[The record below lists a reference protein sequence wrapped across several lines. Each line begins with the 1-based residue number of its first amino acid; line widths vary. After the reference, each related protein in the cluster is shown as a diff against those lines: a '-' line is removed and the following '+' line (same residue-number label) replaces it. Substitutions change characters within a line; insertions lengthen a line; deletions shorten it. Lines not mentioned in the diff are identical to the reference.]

1 MINTL
6 NRTLH
11 RFKLFIDRNPPPG
24 GFRFWITLLS
34 LTFVLYTLCSNSGKL
49 TEVIISENTA
59 FWLVLGFLIGLFSL
73 WMNAIAWK
81 ILLSWL
87 GYSSN
92 KLDIIS
98 LYLSSN
104 LLKYLPGGIWH
115 FVERLR
121 GLRNYMGA
129 DKALS
134 SVLLEPL
141 LMAAA
146 ALLLVPFGGLH
157 SGAALVCTIPAIF
170 FAPRFRQPL
179 IRSLESLKAN
189 QLERLYSETRFAGS
203 MDGLAV
209 GKIDYP
215 FKALSAEM
223 LFVVLRFGGFL
234 CCLKALSIDSAIPL
248 LDWLAAFSLAWTIG
262 LVVPAA
268 PGGVGVFEA
277 ALLIRVG
284 SFVPEAP
291 LLLAL
296 ICYRFLVTLGDL
308 MAAFGVSVRR
318 RFVRRHLIK

>member
-6 NRTLH
+6 NRAL
-11 RFKLFIDRNPPPG
+11 RWFKLFIDKYPPPG
-24 GFRFWITLLS
+24 GFRLWVTLIS

-59 FWLVLGFLIGLFSL
+59 FWLILGFLIGLLSL
-73 WMNAIAWK
+73 CMNAIAWK

-92 KLDIIS
+92 KLDLIS

-121 GLRNYMGA
+121 GLRNYVGA
-129 DKALS
+129 DKAFS
-134 SVLLEPL
+134 SILLEPL

-146 ALLLVPFGGLH
+146 ALLFVPFGGLH
-157 SGAALVCTIPAIF
+157 SGFALICIVPSIC

-179 IRSLESLKAN
+179 LRRLESLKAN
-189 QLERLYSETRFAGS
+189 QLERIYSETRFTGS
-203 MDGLAV
+203 MDNFAV
-209 GKIDYP
+209 GRIDYP

-223 LFVVLRFGGFL
+223 FFVVLRFGSFW
-234 CCLKALSIDSAIPL
+234 CCLKALSIDSTIPL
-248 LDWLAAFSLAWTIG
+248 LEWLAAFSLAWTIG

-277 ALLIRVG
+277 ALLIG
-284 SFVPEAP
+284 IEGFVPEPP

-308 MAAFGVSVRR
+308 IVAFGVSIKR
-318 RFVRRHLIK
+318 RFVRSH